1 MKPKDRESLIQVL
14 KDFFRRESD
23 QCGIEMAFLYGSWAR
38 GYPMKGSDVDLAVC
52 FQQPED
58 LAKLAIQRNRLA
70 HRYLNFRWQAISMY
84 KAQRFVIQ
92 KLLALMLE
100 REEKGENEK

>member
-1 MKPKDRESLIQVL
+1 LDFLRTDQLLGIERISREIEAREIGTGDGMKPKGRGSLIQVL

-52 FQQPED
+52 F
-58 LAKLAIQRNRLA
+58 
-70 HRYLNFRWQAISMY
+70 
-84 KAQRFVIQ
+84 
-92 KLLALMLE
+92 
-100 REEKGENEK
+100 